1 MEAWKGGRQVVAHD
15 PHSSQRSLV
24 FDEERAARRSARRR
38 WLRSFACLLVAL
50 LVLLLVLGC
59 LGGIIWLVV
68 KPKSPSLVLQGVT
81 LHDIKV
87 QVANGTTNAGNP
99 TVLYLN
105 STLLLLATNTNRIS
119 VGYSTVHLNVTYGD
133 VMLENTTLPAFR
145 LHAHGNTSIGIP
157 LSVDNRE
164 FFQPEGRYL
173 LRDADN
179 NNLPLKLTGVT
190 TAEVYTFGK
199 KSLMKLQMDCDIV
212 IQYQDLKVHTNAC
225 KTRSSKL

>member
-87 QVANGTTNAGNP
+87 GAFNARETGA
-99 TVLYLN
+99 LN
-105 STLLLLATNTNRIS
+105 SYSLLISLVMCTL
-119 VGYSTVHLNVTYGD
+119 
-133 VMLENTTLPAFR
+133 
-145 LHAHGNTSIGIP
+145 
-157 LSVDNRE
+157 
-164 FFQPEGRYL
+164 
-173 LRDADN
+173 
-179 NNLPLKLTGVT
+179 
-190 TAEVYTFGK
+190 
-199 KSLMKLQMDCDIV
+199 
-212 IQYQDLKVHTNAC
+212 
-225 KTRSSKL
+225 